1 MKAETGLTIDW
12 AAKSFDNL
20 KVKELYDIL
29 ALRNTIF
36 IVEQNCP
43 YLDIDHQDQLAYHLL
58 GYRDDEL
65 IAYARLFVGESTAA
79 KIGRLLVKAS
89 ARHQSIGHETLS
101 TCINVINAKTP
112 NASIS
117 ISAQTH
123 LTEFYQK
130 HGFRIEGTPYLE
142 DNIPHIK
149 MIRSSIK
156 G

>member
-1 MKAETGLTIDW
+1 MKAETNLTMDW
-12 AAKSFDNL
+12 ATKSFDTL
-20 KVKELYDIL
+20 KAKELYEIL
-29 ALRNTIF
+29 ALRNSIF

-43 YLDIDHQDQLAYHLL
+43 YLDIDHQDQLAHHLL

-65 IAYARLFVGESTAA
+65 IAYARVFVGESAVA

-89 ARHQSIGHETLS
+89 ARNQSIGHETLS
-101 TCINVINAKTP
+101 TCINVITAKTP

-149 MIRSSIK
+149 MIRSSTK